1 MIEVNTDRKVY
12 TGMDFTWSVE
22 YTWTSKAKKT
32 AVKITNEVKD
42 ILCWEKL
49 KPIKLK
55 WEDVID
61 AAEQRMRMEKVKENY
76 QGAAKKKNGEP
87 REQEHGI
94 LKNNK
99 MNHPQKE
106 YVQYLPI

>member
-1 MIEVNTDRKVY
+1 
-12 TGMDFTWSVE
+12 
-22 YTWTSKAKKT
+22 
-32 AVKITNEVKD
+32 
-42 ILCWEKL
+42 
-49 KPIKLK
+49 
-55 WEDVID
+55 
-61 AAEQRMRMEKVKENY
+61 MEKVKENY